1 MTKHLEEWEKR
12 VKEDP
17 FGDEP
22 FTEEHK
28 RQVIQAVQHI
38 SQTPVPKK
46 KNVWLRRILPSVAV
60 CSTLI
65 AAVWWFLPGN
75 ELTPSKPELI
85 SMSKA
90 GPSAEST
97 AESTDSEPYSMNE
110 KETNRNAKQ
119 HEEMADSLFK
129 EDQSKVRFSDQELWL
144 RDLVKEADLIVELK
158 ITNPNQGGLTLQGD
172 VENIIIS
179 HVNEVPSALKIN
191 LSETVNLTTLP
202 LETEDR
208 VVLFLKK
215 TEKLDTYHLAGE
227 AQSIYVVSADNLV
240 SSIEPTP
247 NSSAIEEIPY
257 DEFIENMKAL
267 ADQ

>member
-1 MTKHLEEWEKR
+1 MTKHHEEWEKR

-17 FGDEP
+17 FADEP

-28 RQVIQAVQHI
+28 RQVIQAVQRI
-38 SQTPVPKK
+38 SQTPAPKK

-65 AAVWWFLPGN
+65 AAVWWFLPGT
-75 ELTPSKPELI
+75 ELTPSQPEMI
-85 SMSKA
+85 SMSEA

-97 AESTDSEPYSMNE
+97 AESTDSEPYAMTQ
-110 KETNRNAKQ
+110 KETNRNATPP
-119 HEEMADSLFK
+119 EERADSLLK
-129 EDQSKVRFSDQELWL
+129 EEQSKLRFSDQELWL
-144 RDLVKEADLIVELK
+144 QDRVKEADLIAELK
-158 ITNPNQGGLTLQGD
+158 ITNLNQDELGLQAD
-172 VENIIIS
+172 VEKILIS

-215 TEKLDTYHLAGE
+215 TEKIDTYHLAGE
-227 AQSIYVVSADNLV
+227 AQSIYVVSAENLV
-240 SSIEPTP
+240 SSIGSTP
-247 NSSAIEEIPY
+247 NSSAMEEIPY
-257 DEFIENMKAL
+257 DEFIENIKAL
-267 ADQ
+267 EDQ

>member
-1 MTKHLEEWEKR
+1 MTKHHEEWEKR

-17 FGDEP
+17 FADEP

-28 RQVIQAVQHI
+28 RQVIQAVQRI
-38 SQTPVPKK
+38 SQTPAPKK

-65 AAVWWFLPGN
+65 AAVWWFLPGT
-75 ELTPSKPELI
+75 ELTPSQPEMI
-85 SMSKA
+85 SMSEA

-97 AESTDSEPYSMNE
+97 AESTDSEPYAMTQ
-110 KETNRNAKQ
+110 KETNRNATPPK
-119 HEEMADSLFK
+119 ERADSLLK
-129 EDQSKVRFSDQELWL
+129 EEQSKLRFSDRELWL
-144 RDLVKEADLIVELK
+144 QDRVKEADLIAELK
-158 ITNPNQGGLTLQGD
+158 ITNLNQDELGLQAD
-172 VENIIIS
+172 VEKILIS

-215 TEKLDTYHLAGE
+215 TEKIDTYHLAGE

-240 SSIEPTP
+240 SSIGSTP
-247 NSSAIEEIPY
+247 NSSAMEEIPY
-257 DEFIENMKAL
+257 DEFIENIKAL
-267 ADQ
+267 EDQ